1 MPRSALLCVLL
12 AGALAA
18 TAVAG
23 TRAGLALAGALLLV
37 LAAGELSGT
46 ARRSSRS
53 FLALAAAL
61 AVQPVLRDADW
72 VVDAAVA
79 AALLGGAAAVAPP
92 GTWPGVARAAA
103 APWRLVAGGAVVGRA
118 LRGLL
123 PEAPG
128 RSARPVL
135 RGLALAGVL
144 TGGFGGLFVAAD
156 SAFAELAGDALA
168 IDADPFELTWRAVLG
183 LAFAAAA
190 GALVRASRPPVHGP
204 PTAPRVPGRLELRI
218 GLGALAALFATFV
231 AVQLRVLFGGAGYVE
246 ATTGLG
252 YGEYARQGFVALLA
266 VTAGTLAVVA
276 LAARARDG
284 AVRAL
289 LGLLCVLS
297 FVVLASAH
305 HRLVLVEDAYG
316 FTRPRYGRHAV
327 VLWLGAILA
336 LVLAAGARRAV
347 ARAAPRI
354 AVGVTLAGALA
365 FSLADPDRR
374 IAERAVERF
383 EERGRIDPAYM
394 SRLSADALPALERLP
409 EGPERREILDGV
421 RSELRRRDTRDGAR
435 VLREPDGLAGLN
447 LSRRRAR

>member
-23 TRAGLALAGALLLV
+23 TRAGLALACALLLV
-37 LAAGELSGT
+37 LAAAELASAAG
-46 ARRSSRS
+46 RSSRW
-53 FLALAAAL
+53 FLALAAGL

-72 VVDAAVA
+72 VVTVAAL
-79 AALLGGAAAVAPP
+79 AALLGGAAAVASPS
-92 GTWPGVARAAA
+92 TWRAVALTAA
-103 APWRLVAGGAVVGRA
+103 APWRLVAGSAVVARA
-118 LRGLL
+118 LGGLL
-123 PEAPG
+123 PDAPH
-128 RSARPVL
+128 RQARPVL
-135 RGLALAGVL
+135 RGLALAAVL
-144 TGGFGGLFVAAD
+144 TSAFGGLFAAAD

-168 IDADPFELTWRAVLG
+168 IDADPVELTWRAILG
-183 LAFAAAA
+183 LTFAAAA
-190 GALVRASRPPVHGP
+190 GALVRAGRPPVHGP
-204 PTAPRVPGRLELRI
+204 PKAPVVPGRLELRI
-218 GLGALAALFATFV
+218 ALGALAALFATFV
-231 AVQLRVLFGGAGYVE
+231 AVQLRVLFGGAAYVQ

-252 YGEYARQGFVALLA
+252 YGEYARQGFVSLLA
-266 VTAGTLAVVA
+266 VTALTLAVVA
-276 LAARARDG
+276 FAARREDRV
-284 AVRAL
+284 VRAL

-305 HRLVLVEDAYG
+305 HRLDLVEDAYG
-316 FTRPRYGRHAV
+316 FTRTRYGGHAV

-336 LVLAAGARRAV
+336 LVLAAGAGRAG

-354 AVGVTLAGALA
+354 AVGVTLAAALA

-394 SRLSADALPALERLP
+394 SYLSADALRALERLP
-409 EGPERREILDGV
+409 EGPERREILDGI
-421 RSELRRRDTRDGAR
+421 RSELRWRDGWEGR
-435 VLREPDGLAGLN
+435 ELREPDGLAGFN